1 MESSGT
7 ALSCTPAA
15 FLLLHLGLIS
25 SMAQQIEFQTGLVG
39 GEVTLNCTG
48 ILPDSQLPR
57 DSVVSWKYSDTL
69 LWRMEKDRRYWK
81 KPTFI
86 TGRSDIRMQYKQL
99 SVWNLELSD
108 AGIYTCEYGARKVHT
123 SLHIV
128 KLTISLDGHFLQNEV
143 PELNLTQNSPSP
155 LPNLSIRIFDSN
167 NNRVTRELQSK
178 SRQEYIMKLK
188 KLETM
193 DSGTW
198 VCQVLSDS
206 PLINQNISFPVKV
219 LGFQN
224 PVFER
229 KYATV
234 DSTVILSWHL
244 NSQKIEWKKGFT
256 GQLNWK
262 QQESAISHELL
273 DFNITAQGQLHE
285 TKKSNN
291 LLFEIPERKPEST
304 IEVKLPKVH
313 FNHSGQYQCQLEY
326 QGRHV
331 QSKIELVVMKVSANP
346 AGPLSR
352 GANVTLTCQVS
363 GPLTPDA
370 FLRWERVNGTKMDMK
385 NSKQREVKLEVNI
398 SAAGLW
404 SCHLIEDSDKKI
416 SFHYHVEEASVWIN
430 NVIIG
435 ASIGGSLLAFALGC
449 LCIISGVNW
458 QRRRQRAKRMAQARQ
473 HLLENKT
480 CQCQQ
485 CTDCPD

>member
-15 FLLLHLGLIS
+15 FLLLHLSLMS
-25 SMAQQIEFQTGLVG
+25 SMARQNELQTGLTG

-57 DSVVSWKYSDTL
+57 DIVVSWKYSDTL
-69 LWRMEKDRRYWK
+69 LWRMEKNNRYWK

-86 TGRSDIRMQYKQL
+86 TGRADIKMQYKQL
-99 SVWNLELSD
+99 SVWNLKLSD
-108 AGIYTCEYGARKVHT
+108 TGIYTCEYGTHKVHT
-123 SLHIV
+123 SLHIFNFM
-128 KLTISLDGHFLQNEV
+128 IPSDGHFLQNEV
-143 PELNLTQNSPSP
+143 PKLILNQSSPSS
-155 LPNLSIRIFDSN
+155 LPDLSITLFDSN
-167 NNRVTRELQSK
+167 NNRVTPEIQNEG
-178 SRQEYIMKLK
+178 RQNYIINLK

-198 VCQVLSDS
+198 VCQIHSDS
-206 PLINQNISFPVKV
+206 PLINRNISFAVKV
-219 LGFQN
+219 LGFEN
-224 PVFER
+224 PDLER

-244 NSQKIEWKKGFT
+244 NSQKIKWKEGFT
-256 GQLNWK
+256 GKLNWK
-262 QQESAISHELL
+262 QQESTKSHELL

-304 IEVKLPKVH
+304 IEVKLPKVY

-326 QGRHV
+326 QGRHA

-352 GANVTLTCQVS
+352 GANMILTCQVA
-363 GPLTPDA
+363 GPLAPDA
-370 FLRWERVNGTKMDMK
+370 SLRWERVNGTKMDIK
-385 NSKQREVKLEVNI
+385 NSKQREAKLEVNI

-404 SCHLIEDSDKKI
+404 SCHLIEDGDKKI
-416 SFHYHVEEASVWIN
+416 SFHYHVEEASVWMN
-430 NVIIG
+430 YVIIG

-449 LCIISGVNW
+449 LCIISGTSW
-458 QRRRQRAKRMAQARQ
+458 HRRRQRAKRMAQARQ
-473 HLLENKT
+473 HLRENKT
-480 CQCQQ
+480 CQCQHR
-485 CTDCPD
+485 PKK

>member
-1 MESSGT
+1 MESCGT
-7 ALSCTPAA
+7 ALSCMPAA

-25 SMAQQIEFQTGLVG
+25 SMAHQNEFQTGLEG

-48 ILPDSQLPR
+48 ILPDSQLSQ
-57 DSVVSWKYSDTL
+57 DTVVSWKYSDTL
-69 LWRMEKDRRYWK
+69 LWRMEKNNKYWK

-86 TGRSDIRMQYKQL
+86 TGRADIKMQYKQL
-99 SVWNLELSD
+99 CVWNLKLSD
-108 AGIYTCEYGARKVHT
+108 AGTYTCEYGTHKVRT
-123 SLHIV
+123 SLHIF

-143 PELNLTQNSPSP
+143 PELILIQNSSSS
-155 LPNLSIRIFDSN
+155 LPDLSITLFDSN
-167 NNRVTRELQSK
+167 NNRITPEIRNK
-178 SRQEYIMKLK
+178 SRQKYIVNLK

-198 VCQVLSDS
+198 VCQVHSDS
-206 PLINQNISFPVKV
+206 PVINQNISFAVKV

-224 PVFER
+224 PDLER
-229 KYATV
+229 KYAIV
-234 DSTVILSWHL
+234 DSTVVLSWHL
-244 NSQKIEWKKGFT
+244 NSQKIKWKEGFT

-262 QQESAISHELL
+262 QQESAKSHELL
-273 DFNITAQGQLHE
+273 EFNITAQGQLHE

-291 LLFEIPERKPEST
+291 FLFEIPERKPEGT

-326 QGRHV
+326 QGRHT

-352 GANVTLTCQVS
+352 GANMTLTCQVS
-363 GPLTPDA
+363 GQLAPNA
-370 FLRWERVNGTKMDMK
+370 YLRWERVNGTEMDVK

-416 SFHYHVEEASVWIN
+416 GFHYHVEEASVWIN
-430 NVIIG
+430 YVVIG

-449 LCIISGVNW
+449 LCIISGISW

-473 HLLENKT
+473 YLLENKT
-480 CQCQQ
+480 CQCQHRLKK
-485 CTDCPD
+485 